1 MSLAQSTEI
10 ITMLLLAGVLAR
22 FRLKWVFLSG
32 IVICVVRYAMNAA
45 DTLTWIVIGT
55 TLHGFA
61 FTLYFIT
68 TQIYLEERIDP
79 KWRVRAQ
86 ALLALL
92 MGGVGN
98 LLGYL
103 GGGWWHQACQVD
115 GRTDWSRFWWGE
127 TALTAAVCLF
137 FALAYRGRK
146 GTA

>member
-1 MSLAQSTEI
+1 M
-10 ITMLLLAGVLAR
+10 AGIA
-22 FRLKWVFLSG
+22 
-32 IVICVVRYAMNAA
+32 ICVVRYGMNALNTKA
-45 DTLTWIVIGT
+45 WIMLGT

-103 GGGWWHQACQVD
+103 GGGWWYGFCTVN
-115 GRTDWSRFWWGE
+115 GVTDWPRFWWGE
-127 TALTAAVCLF
+127 AALTAVVCLF
-137 FALAYRGRK
+137 FALMYRGRRV
-146 GTA
+146 

>member
-1 MSLAQSTEI
+1 
-10 ITMLLLAGVLAR
+10 MLLLFRVLSR
-22 FRLKWVFLSG
+22 VRLKWVFLTG
-32 IVICVVRYAMNAA
+32 IAICVLRYYLNSLGTA
-45 DTLTWIVIGT
+45 TWIMIGT

-68 TQIYLEERIDP
+68 AQIYLEERIDP

-103 GGGWWHQACQVD
+103 GGGWWHSLCVKD
-115 GRTDWSRFWWGE
+115 GVTDWSRFWLGE
-127 TALTAAVCLF
+127 AALTAAVCVF
-137 FALAYRGRK
+137 FALAYRGR
-146 GTA
+146 GARAVE